1 MNKGN
6 YTIMIYPLTSL
17 RFFFALAVF
26 FSHINIANFYPNLMQ
41 WFWEGFIG
49 VGFFF
54 MLSGFI
60 LSYNYK
66 DKILHGFSFKHFY
79 LARFARVY
87 PTHFLLICVALFLTN
102 DTEKLIHHLFL
113 VQSWYSD
120 KSTFFSLNSPSWS
133 ISAEAFFYFCFP
145 MLILL
150 RRKSILIFLT
160 ILIIVFY
167 INISL
172 VVNKHY
178 WLYINPVIRLAE
190 FLLGIFLYDVF
201 SNFKKWKFGTFSE
214 LFALFVMAIFLY
226 FHKEV
231 PLSYRYSV
239 YYWIPM
245 FVLLGVF
252 SNSTGLLSKIL
263 SNKTLVYLGEASFS
277 FYLIHYL
284 VIENIKTE
292 HSIYDAFLT
301 FFISL
306 LLSCLCFSFYEK
318 PLNKKIRKRALGR

>member
-1 MNKGN
+1 
-6 YTIMIYPLTSL
+6 MILPLTSL

-26 FSHINIANFYPNLMQ
+26 LSHINIANFYPKLMQ

-66 DKILHGFSFKHFY
+66 EKLLQGFSFKSFY

-87 PTHFLLICVALFLTN
+87 PTHFLLMCIALFLT
-102 DTEKLIHHLFL
+102 DDMEKLLHHIFL
-113 VQSWYSD
+113 IQSWSSD

-145 MLILL
+145 FLILL
-150 RRKSILIFLT
+150 RRKAILIFLS
-160 ILIIVFY
+160 ILIAILYV
-167 INISL
+167 NISSS
-172 VVNKHY
+172 VENKHY
-178 WLYINPVIRLAE
+178 WLYINPAIRLAE
-190 FLLGIFLYDVF
+190 FLLGIFLYDIF
-201 SNFKKWKFGTFSE
+201 SNLKKWKLGTGSE
-214 LFALFVMAIFLY
+214 LFALFVLATFLY

-231 PLSYRYSV
+231 PISYRYSI

-252 SNSTGLLSKIL
+252 ATSTGFLSKIL

-284 VIENIKTE
+284 VIQNIKTG
-292 HSIYDAFLT
+292 HAINDAFLT
-301 FFISL
+301 FAISL

-318 PLNKKIRKRALGR
+318 PLNKKIRAMGRR